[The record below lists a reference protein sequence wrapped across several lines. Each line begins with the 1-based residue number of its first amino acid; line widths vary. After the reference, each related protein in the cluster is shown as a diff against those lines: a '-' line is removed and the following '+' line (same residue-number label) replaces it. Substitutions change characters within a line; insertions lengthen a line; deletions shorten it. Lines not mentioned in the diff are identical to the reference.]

1 MQCADSTGQC
11 PCTAGYK
18 GVKCDSVC
26 GCDTTDQAAQHVI
39 SLQVNVLAILDTQE
53 PHATLVTLTTTEQV
67 MELALHRYKESF
79 TKIQILDSFI
89 FSLWL

>member
-1 MQCADSTGQC
+1 MIL
-11 PCTAGYK
+11 
-18 GVKCDSVC
+18 C
-26 GCDTTDQAAQHVI
+26 GGSDTTDQAAQHVI

>member
-1 MQCADSTGQC
+1 M
-11 PCTAGYK
+11 
-18 GVKCDSVC
+18 
-26 GCDTTDQAAQHVI
+26 I

-79 TKIQILDSFI
+79 TKIQISSESMEPIYVYKEPMKPPKEPIRLESKE
-89 FSLWL
+89 SK